1 MNIVNIENTMPFVNM
16 SHIRPRGLYSKL
28 CSIWHN

>member
-1 MNIVNIENTMPFVNM
+1 MTMNIFNIENTMTIVNM

-28 CSIWHN
+28 C